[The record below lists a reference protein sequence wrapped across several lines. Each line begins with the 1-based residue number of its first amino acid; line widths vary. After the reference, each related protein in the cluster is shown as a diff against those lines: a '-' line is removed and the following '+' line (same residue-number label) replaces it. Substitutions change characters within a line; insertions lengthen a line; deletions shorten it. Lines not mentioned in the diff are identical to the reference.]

1 MFIGVIVVGKIF
13 LSYILQGHSL
23 TTFTPSPLWL
33 MCDAET
39 GSVAVAEGEGI
50 GEKKREGLNLI
61 KHLAPFIIP
70 IGSEDQTASS
80 LRSLR
85 TLLRERPAWVLYFK
99 DIKSSKKDIYKQLKG
114 KSGVYLFINNVNLN
128 IYVGS
133 SITLAR
139 RMAAHLHY
147 ATTSTSNNNQVLYR
161 AMKKYKLENFSLA
174 ILEFCASDLEVCANL
189 EQKWIDYYKPTYNV
203 LKIARSSLGL
213 KHSMDT
219 IQKLK
224 ERFKKESHP
233 KYGTITS
240 IETRQAISEGIKE
253 FYRNNPHK
261 YKGKKGKLSP
271 QYEIGGLF
279 VFCYSTAL
287 LPSPAY
293 LNFQKDPKDP
303 KDTKD
308 PKGEGSALS
317 LAQVGTD
324 AEAPAIPKQ
333 HGPTFF
339 RESLRRGWPSPG
351 LRPPSLT
358 RRSVGQGCSRNA
370 VAIFIPKGGKG
381 EELIFP
387 SINAARLY
395 FKVRWATIKKIIDTP
410 ETLKFNNEE

>member
-13 LSYILQGHSL
+13 LSYILPALFSSKGFGFLADQQQVKLGW
-23 TTFTPSPLWL
+23 TAFIPSPLWV
-33 MCDAET
+33 MRGAECSSAALAQ
-39 GSVAVAEGEGI
+39 GGEI
-50 GEKKREGLNLI
+50 GELAMLEREGLNLI
-61 KHLAPFIIP
+61 KHLAPFIMP
-70 IGSEDQTASS
+70 IGCADNTASDQ
-80 LRSLR
+80 
-85 TLLRERPAWVLYFK
+85 RPAWLLYFK

-139 RMAAHLHY
+139 RMAAHFHY

-161 AMKKYKLENFSLA
+161 AMKKYNLENFSLA

-213 KHSMDT
+213 KHSIDT

-224 ERFKKESHP
+224 KRLASFNRQEKESHP
-233 KYGTITS
+233 KYGTISS
-240 IETRQAISEGIKE
+240 IETRQAISEGIKV

-261 YKGKKGKLSP
+261 HKGKKGKLSP
-271 QYEIGGLF
+271 QYGIGGLF
-279 VFCYSTAL
+279 VFCYSSKTAF
-287 LPSPAY
+287 LPSPASPHHPAGM
-293 LNFQKDPKDP
+293 QK
-303 KDTKD
+303 
-308 PKGEGSALS
+308 GAAEQG
-317 LAQVGTD
+317 
-324 AEAPAIPKQ
+324 AEAA
-333 HGPTFF
+333 
-339 RESLRRGWPSPG
+339 
-351 LRPPSLT
+351 
-358 RRSVGQGCSRNA
+358 
-370 VAIFIPKGGKG
+370 GK
-381 EELIFP
+381 ELIFP